1 MKQITLTLIEAR
13 ALRILNEYVQAHQ
26 VDGSH
31 RFLDYLPM
39 IETALHSIDHKITTP
54 ATKDAA

>member
-1 MKQITLTLIEAR
+1 MKQISLNIQEMR
-13 ALRILNEYVQAHQ
+13 ALLILNEYLQAQQ

-39 IETALHSIDHKITTP
+39 IETALHSIDHKITAP